1 VVPSTQVTHVG
12 VLVQQILPQP
22 NLVTNPIPINQHLR
36 RPQLIT
42 PLIIEQPKTVLYPM
56 WYSIVPSFVPMD
68 LSMYFMYYSGIKGF
82 DLLSF
87 GRKNGYVVDVTQP
100 VPHVEQ
106 LVENQYPI
114 KVPTSRLKQLV
125 PVAIGVHVQ
134 QTMTIVLPINILETG
149 LDYMSMVMVF

>member
-1 VVPSTQVTHVG
+1 
-12 VLVQQILPQP
+12 
-22 NLVTNPIPINQHLR
+22 
-36 RPQLIT
+36 
-42 PLIIEQPKTVLYPM
+42 M

-134 QTMTIVLPINILETG
+134 QTMTVVLPINILETG